1 VSSVNLTVDGA
12 VGVVSMAKPPNN
24 LIDDAFISDIVEAYR
39 RAIEMNCRAI
49 LLRSEMRH
57 FCAGADVPAFEKGS
71 ASIQHSE
78 PALNEFLDVMENTP
92 VPTVAAVHGAALG
105 GGLELALTCDM
116 VIAADTAFLGQP
128 ESAAG
133 VVPLLGGTQ
142 RLVQRAG
149 VVRAKEIAM
158 VGRRFRPEM
167 FERWGI
173 INQVV
178 PEAELAQ
185 AAMSLARQL
194 AAGPTLVLRGIKRQA
209 NAAARAGIAAAD
221 KIQVEIN
228 RDTWAAKDRKRGIE
242 AFLTTGPGTGIFE
255 GD

>member
-1 VSSVNLTVDGA
+1 MSSVNLSIDGA
-12 VGVVSMAKPPNN
+12 VGVVSMAKPPHN
-24 LIDDAFISDIVEAYR
+24 LLDDVFINEIIEAYR
-39 RAIEMNCRAI
+39 RAVESNCRAI

-57 FCAGADVPAFEKGS
+57 FCAGAEVRAFHDGS

-78 PALNEFLDVMENTP
+78 SAMNEFLDVMENTP
-92 VPTVAAVHGAALG
+92 VPTIAAVHGGALG

-116 VIAADTAFLGQP
+116 VIAADTAYMGQV
-128 ESAAG
+128 EVAAG
-133 VVPLLGGTQ
+133 VLPLLGGTQ

-158 VGRRFRPEM
+158 VGRRFRAEI

-173 INQVV
+173 INHVV
-178 PEAELAQ
+178 PETDLAQ

-194 AAGPTLVLRGIKRQA
+194 ASGPTLVLRGIKRQA
-209 NAAARAGIAAAD
+209 NAAAREGIAAAD
-221 KIQVEIN
+221 RIQVEIN
-228 RDTWAAKDRKRGIE
+228 RDIWATKDRTRGIE

>member
-1 VSSVNLTVDGA
+1 VNLVKLSADGEVA
-12 VGVVSMAKPPNN
+12 IVSMAKPPHN
-24 LIDDAFISDIVEAYR
+24 LLDDVFVGQLVDVYR
-39 RAIEMNCRAI
+39 RAVSTNCRAI

-57 FCAGADVPAFEKGS
+57 FCAGAQVQSFVDGS
-71 ASIQHSE
+71 TGIQHSE
-78 PALNEFLDVMENTP
+78 SRMHEFLDVMENTP
-92 VPTVAAVHGAALG
+92 VPTVAAVNGGALG

-116 VIAADTAFLGQP
+116 VVAADTAYLGQV
-128 ESAAG
+128 ECIVG
-133 VVPLLGGTQ
+133 VIPLLGGTQ

-158 VGRRFRPEM
+158 LGRRFPSQT
-167 FERWGI
+167 FERWNI

-178 PEAELAQ
+178 PEAELEQ

-194 AAGPTLVLRGIKRQA
+194 AAGPTLALRGIKRQA
-209 NAAARAGIAAAD
+209 NTAAREGIAAAD

-228 RDTWAAKDRKRGIE
+228 LDIWDTRDRERGID
-242 AFLTTGPGTGIFE
+242 AFLTTGPGTALFE